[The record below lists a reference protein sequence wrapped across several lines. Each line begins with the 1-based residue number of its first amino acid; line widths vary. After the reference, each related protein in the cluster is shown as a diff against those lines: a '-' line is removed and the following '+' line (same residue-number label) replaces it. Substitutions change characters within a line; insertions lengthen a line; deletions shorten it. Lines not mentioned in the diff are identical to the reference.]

1 VNRVLVLIHLAAAIV
16 WLGGMFFAH
25 VCLRPAVA
33 AQLPPPQRLALLAEV
48 LRRFFVAVG
57 MALVLLWGSGL
68 LRYAQV
74 GAATPWNWHVMAG
87 IATVMTLLFGLIV
100 VRFRRRLVVAVA
112 AQDWPA
118 AGAAMKGIGHL
129 VLVNLVLG
137 FVTVAVAVIGA

>member
-1 VNRVLVLIHLAAAIV
+1 VSQILVLVHLAAVIV

-57 MALVLLWGSGL
+57 IALVLLWGSGL

-74 GAATPWNWHVMAG
+74 GAATPWSWHVMAG
-87 IATVMTLLFGLIV
+87 IATVMTLLFALIV

-118 AGAAMKGIGHL
+118 AAAAMKGIGHL

-137 FVTVAVAVIGA
+137 FTTLAVAVIGA